1 MLKAFLFFLTAFV
14 GCLLFFLLQFK
25 FKKSSVLI
33 NRYLK
38 LTLINIIIRYA
49 LYGVTQFWEYE
60 IISIFSKLGELFS
73 LNIVPCCFLY
83 FREVVKQEKW
93 KPKDIYHFIAPNI
106 ILILSI
112 FTFGL
117 SNNSNLKIGFVYFNM
132 IATSGFLFYYIILI
146 FGLLKNNLSKVA
158 HPENTVKPKAIKYWI
173 LFLSIMLFLIAIRV
187 IIGFYLRISS
197 HVFDSRNIELIWVS
211 AFLWLA
217 IFTRMIISPEILYG
231 FNVQIPTQKTIN
243 QYQVKNDII
252 EIKVNEKEK
261 QNEKENEKEKEK
273 GKESDKEMNFNR
285 WSNLP
290 LKEMINP
297 NDIKL
302 FSNIEDKL
310 SDYFKKIDAVFSQ
323 YEVVCKND
331 FDLEMLASMVKIPIS
346 HVKFIFKYC
355 SQLSFIN
362 YRKKCQI
369 NFATILIKS
378 GYLKRNTLD
387 SLSKYVGFSS
397 YTPFY
402 YAFKE
407 IIGISP
413 QEF

>member
-38 LTLINIIIRYA
+38 LTIINIIIRYA
-49 LYGVTQFWEYE
+49 LYGVSQFYDFE

-73 LNIVPCCFLY
+73 LNIIPCCFLY
-83 FREVVKQEKW
+83 FREVLKQEKW
-93 KPKDIYHFIAPNI
+93 MHIDIYHFIVPNV
-106 ILILSI
+106 ILVLSI
-112 FTFGL
+112 IAFGL
-117 SNNSNLKIGFVYFNM
+117 NNNSNLKIGFIYMNM
-132 IATSGFLFYYIILI
+132 LATCGLLFYYIIVI
-146 FGLLKNNLSKVA
+146 VGLLKNNLSQVV
-158 HPENTVKPKAIKYWI
+158 HSENTVTPKAIKFWI
-173 LFLSIMLFLIAIRV
+173 LFLSGILFLIAIRV
-187 IIGFYLRISS
+187 MFGFYLRISAN
-197 HVFDSRNIELIWVS
+197 VFDSRNMELIWVS
-211 AFLWLA
+211 AILWLLL
-217 IFTRMIISPEILYG
+217 FTRIIISPEILYG
-231 FNVQIPTQKTIN
+231 FNVQIPIQQTIN
-243 QYQVKNDII
+243 QFHVNNDIV
-252 EIKVNEKEK
+252 EIKV
-261 QNEKENEKEKEK
+261 QEKEKEK
-273 GKESDKEMNFNR
+273 EKEKETNKELNFNR
-285 WSNLP
+285 WSNYP
-290 LKEMINP
+290 LKEMNNP

-310 SDYFKKIDAVFSQ
+310 SDYFKKIDNVFSQ

-362 YRKKCQI
+362 YRKKIQI

>member
-38 LTLINIIIRYA
+38 LTIINIIIRYA
-49 LYGVTQFWEYE
+49 LYGVSHFYDFE

-83 FREVVKQEKW
+83 FREVLKQEKW
-93 KPKDIYHFIAPNI
+93 MPKDIYHFIAPNV
-106 ILILSI
+106 ILVLSI
-112 FTFGL
+112 ITYGL
-117 SNNSNLKIGFVYFNM
+117 NKNSNLKIGFIYSNM
-132 IATSGFLFYYIILI
+132 LATCWLFFYYIIVI
-146 FGLLKNNLSKVA
+146 IGLLRNNLSQVV
-158 HPENTVKPKAIKYWI
+158 HSENTVKPKAIKYWI
-173 LFLSIMLFLIAIRV
+173 LFLTVILFLISVRV
-187 IIGFYLRISS
+187 MIGFYLRISAD
-197 HVFDSRNIELIWVS
+197 VFDSRNIELIWVS
-211 AFLWLA
+211 AILWLLL
-217 IFTRMIISPEILYG
+217 FTRIIISPEILYG
-231 FNVQIPTQKTIN
+231 FNVQIPIQQTIN
-243 QYQVKNDII
+243 QYQVNNDIV
-252 EIKVNEKEK
+252 EIKVKEK
-261 QNEKENEKEKEK
+261 EKENEKEANKEL
-273 GKESDKEMNFNR
+273 NFNR
-285 WSNLP
+285 WSNHP
-290 LKEMINP
+290 FKEINNP

-310 SDYFKKIDAVFSQ
+310 SDYFKKIDNVFSQ

-362 YRKKCQI
+362 YRKKIQI

>member
-38 LTLINIIIRYA
+38 LTIINIIIRYA
-49 LYGVTQFWEYE
+49 LYGVSHFYDFE

-83 FREVVKQEKW
+83 FREVLKQEKW
-93 KPKDIYHFIAPNI
+93 MPKDIYHFIAPNV
-106 ILILSI
+106 ILVLSI
-112 FTFGL
+112 ITYGL
-117 SNNSNLKIGFVYFNM
+117 NKNSNLKIGFIYFNM
-132 IATSGFLFYYIILI
+132 LATCGLLFYYIFVIV
-146 FGLLKNNLSKVA
+146 GLLKNNLSQVV
-158 HPENTVKPKAIKYWI
+158 HSENTVKPKAIKYWI
-173 LFLSIMLFLIAIRV
+173 LFLTVILFLISVRV
-187 IIGFYLRISS
+187 MIGFYLRISAD
-197 HVFDSRNIELIWVS
+197 VFDSRNIELIWVS
-211 AFLWLA
+211 AILWLLL
-217 IFTRMIISPEILYG
+217 FTRIIISPEILYG
-231 FNVQIPTQKTIN
+231 FNVQIPIQQTIN
-243 QYQVKNDII
+243 QYQVNNDIV
-252 EIKVNEKEK
+252 EIKVKDK
-261 QNEKENEKEKEK
+261 EKENEKEKEAN
-273 GKESDKEMNFNR
+273 KELNFNR
-285 WSNLP
+285 WSNYP
-290 LKEMINP
+290 LKEMNNP

-310 SDYFKKIDAVFSQ
+310 SDYFKKIDNIFSQ

-355 SQLSFIN
+355 SHLSFIN
-362 YRKKCQI
+362 YRKKIQI

>member
-38 LTLINIIIRYA
+38 LTIINIIIRYA
-49 LYGVTQFWEYE
+49 LYGFSQFYDFE

-83 FREVVKQEKW
+83 FREVLKQEKW
-93 KPKDIYHFIAPNI
+93 KPKDIYHFIAPNV
-106 ILILSI
+106 ILVLSI
-112 FTFGL
+112 ITFGL
-117 SNNSNLKIGFVYFNM
+117 NNNSNLKIGFIYFNM
-132 IATSGFLFYYIILI
+132 LATCGLLLNYIIVI
-146 FGLLKNNLSKVA
+146 INLLKNNLSQVVHSK
-158 HPENTVKPKAIKYWI
+158 NTVKPKAIKYWI
-173 LFLSIMLFLIAIRV
+173 LFLTIMLFLISIRV
-187 IIGFYLRISS
+187 MFGFYLRISS
-197 HVFDSRNIELIWVS
+197 NVFDARNMELIWVS
-211 AFLWLA
+211 SLFWLA
-217 IFTRMIISPEILYG
+217 IFTRIIISPEILYG
-231 FNVQIPTQKTIN
+231 FNTQIPQQQIIN
-243 QYQVKNDII
+243 QYQVNNDIV
-252 EIKVNEKEK
+252 EIKAKEDK
-261 QNEKENEKEKEK
+261 EIENEKRE
-273 GKESDKEMNFNR
+273 NLIFNT
-285 WSNLP
+285 WSNSP
-290 LKEMINP
+290 IKEMINP

-302 FSNIEDKL
+302 FTNIEDKL
-310 SDYFKKIDAVFSQ
+310 SDYFKKIDNVFSQ

-362 YRKKCQI
+362 YRKKIQI

>member
-14 GCLLFFLLQFK
+14 GCLLFLLLQFK

-38 LTLINIIIRYA
+38 LTLINIIFRYT
-49 LYGVTQFWEYE
+49 LYGISQFVDHE
-60 IISIFSKLGELFS
+60 IIFIFSKLGELFS
-73 LNIVPCCFLY
+73 LNIIPCSFLY
-83 FREVVKQEKW
+83 FREVLNKEKW
-93 KPKDIYHFIAPNI
+93 TQKDMYHFIAPNVILVFSI
-106 ILILSI
+106 ITFGIHNESDLKLGLVSLNMVATCVLLGYYAKSI
-112 FTFGL
+112 FDML
-117 SNNSNLKIGFVYFNM
+117 NVN
-132 IATSGFLFYYIILI
+132 FLQKKQSEIT
-146 FGLLKNNLSKVA
+146 
-158 HPENTVKPKAIKYWI
+158 HPKAIKYWL
-173 LFLSIMLFLIAIRV
+173 LFLSMVLLLIALRIV
-187 IIGFYLRISS
+187 VGFYIRITSN
-197 HVFDSRNIELIWVS
+197 VFDPRNMELIWVS

-217 IFTRMIISPEILYG
+217 IFVRIIISPEILYG
-231 FNVQIPTQKTIN
+231 FNLQTPVQNVLYKTPYSNVIVE
-243 QYQVKNDII
+243 VK
-252 EIKVNEKEK
+252 EIVKEKEI
-261 QNEKENEKEKEK
+261 EKENVVELDSAKELI
-273 GKESDKEMNFNR
+273 FNS

-290 LKEMINP
+290 IKEMSNP

-310 SDYFKKIDAVFSQ
+310 SGYFKKIDAVFLQ

-355 SQLSFIN
+355 SQSSFIN
-362 YRKKCQI
+362 YRKKIQI

>member
-38 LTLINIIIRYA
+38 LTIINIIIRYA
-49 LYGVTQFWEYE
+49 LYGFSQFYDFE

-83 FREVVKQEKW
+83 FREVLKQEKW
-93 KPKDIYHFIAPNI
+93 KPKDIYHFIAPNV
-106 ILILSI
+106 ILVLSI
-112 FTFGL
+112 ITYGL
-117 SNNSNLKIGFVYFNM
+117 NNNSNLKIGFIYFNM
-132 IATSGFLFYYIILI
+132 LATCGLLLNYIIVI
-146 FGLLKNNLSKVA
+146 INLLKNNLSQVVHSK
-158 HPENTVKPKAIKYWI
+158 NTVKPKAIKYWI
-173 LFLSIMLFLIAIRV
+173 LFLTIMLFLISIRV
-187 IIGFYLRISS
+187 MFGFYLRISS
-197 HVFDSRNIELIWVS
+197 NVFDARNMELIWVS
-211 AFLWLA
+211 SLFWLA
-217 IFTRMIISPEILYG
+217 IFTRIIISPEILYG
-231 FNVQIPTQKTIN
+231 FNTQIPQQQIIN
-243 QYQVKNDII
+243 QYQVNNDIV
-252 EIKVNEKEK
+252 EIKAKEDKEIGNEKR
-261 QNEKENEKEKEK
+261 ENLI
-273 GKESDKEMNFNR
+273 FNT
-285 WSNLP
+285 WSNSP
-290 LKEMINP
+290 IKEMINP

-302 FSNIEDKL
+302 FTNIEDKL
-310 SDYFKKIDAVFSQ
+310 SDYFKKIDNVFSQ

-362 YRKKCQI
+362 YRKKIQI

>member
-14 GCLLFFLLQFK
+14 GCLLFLLLQFK

-38 LTLINIIIRYA
+38 LTLINIIFRYT
-49 LYGVTQFWEYE
+49 LYGISQFVDHE
-60 IISIFSKLGELFS
+60 IILIFSKLGELFS
-73 LNIVPCCFLY
+73 LNIIPCCFLY
-83 FREVVKQEKW
+83 FREVLNKDKW
-93 KPKDIYHFIAPNI
+93 TQKDIYHFIAPNVILVFSI
-106 ILILSI
+106 IA
-112 FTFGL
+112 FGIHEE
-117 SNNSNLKIGFVYFNM
+117 SDLKLGFVCLNM
-132 IATSGFLFYYIILI
+132 IATCVLLGYYTIAI
-146 FGLLKNNLSKVA
+146 FNMLNINFFQKKQS
-158 HPENTVKPKAIKYWI
+158 EITQPKAIKHWL
-173 LFLSIMLFLIAIRV
+173 LFLSAMLFLIAVRIV
-187 IIGFYLRISS
+187 VGFYIRFSS
-197 HVFDSRNIELIWVS
+197 NLFGPENMELIWIS

-217 IFTRMIISPEILYG
+217 IFVRTIISPEILYG
-231 FNVQIPTQKTIN
+231 FNLKTPVQNVVYKTPYSNVI
-243 QYQVKNDII
+243 V
-252 EIKVNEKEK
+252 EV
-261 QNEKENEKEKEK
+261 KEKEIVKVKEIEFEIEQEK
-273 GKESDKEMNFNR
+273 GEEIHFNS

-290 LKEMINP
+290 IKEMSNP

-310 SDYFKKIDAVFSQ
+310 SAYFKKIDAVFLQ

-331 FDLEMLASMVKIPIS
+331 FDLETLASMVKIPIS

-362 YRKKCQI
+362 YRKKIQI

>member
-1 MLKAFLFFLTAFV
+1 MLAT
-14 GCLLFFLLQFK
+14 C
-25 FKKSSVLI
+25 
-33 NRYLK
+33 
-38 LTLINIIIRYA
+38 
-49 LYGVTQFWEYE
+49 
-60 IISIFSKLGELFS
+60 
-73 LNIVPCCFLY
+73 
-83 FREVVKQEKW
+83 
-93 KPKDIYHFIAPNI
+93 
-106 ILILSI
+106 
-112 FTFGL
+112 GL
-117 SNNSNLKIGFVYFNM
+117 
-132 IATSGFLFYYIILI
+132 LFYYIIVI
-146 FGLLKNNLSKVA
+146 VGLLKNNLSQVV
-158 HPENTVKPKAIKYWI
+158 HSENTVTPKAIKFWI
-173 LFLSIMLFLIAIRV
+173 LFLSGILFLIAIRV
-187 IIGFYLRISS
+187 MFGFYLRISAN
-197 HVFDSRNIELIWVS
+197 VFDSRNMELIWVS
-211 AFLWLA
+211 AILWLLL
-217 IFTRMIISPEILYG
+217 FTRIIISPEILYG
-231 FNVQIPTQKTIN
+231 FNVQIPIQQTIN
-243 QYQVKNDII
+243 QFHVNNDIV
-252 EIKVNEKEK
+252 EIKVK
-261 QNEKENEKEKEK
+261 EKEKEK
-273 GKESDKEMNFNR
+273 ETNKELNFNR
-285 WSNLP
+285 WSNYP
-290 LKEMINP
+290 LKEMNNP

-310 SDYFKKIDAVFSQ
+310 SDYFKKIDNVFSQ

-362 YRKKCQI
+362 YRKKIQI

>member
-38 LTLINIIIRYA
+38 LTIINIIIRYA
-49 LYGVTQFWEYE
+49 LYGFSQFYDFE

-83 FREVVKQEKW
+83 FREVLKQEKW
-93 KPKDIYHFIAPNI
+93 KPKDIYHFIAPNV
-106 ILILSI
+106 ILVLSI
-112 FTFGL
+112 ITFGL
-117 SNNSNLKIGFVYFNM
+117 NNNSNLKIGFIYFNM
-132 IATSGFLFYYIILI
+132 LATCGLLLNYIIVI
-146 FGLLKNNLSKVA
+146 INLLKNNLSQVVHSK
-158 HPENTVKPKAIKYWI
+158 NTVKPKAIKYWI
-173 LFLSIMLFLIAIRV
+173 LFLTIMLFLISIRV
-187 IIGFYLRISS
+187 MFGFYLRISS
-197 HVFDSRNIELIWVS
+197 NVFDARNMELIWVS
-211 AFLWLA
+211 SLFWLA
-217 IFTRMIISPEILYG
+217 IFTRIIISLEILYG
-231 FNVQIPTQKTIN
+231 FNTQIPQQQIIN
-243 QYQVKNDII
+243 QYQVNNDIV
-252 EIKVNEKEK
+252 EIKAKEDK
-261 QNEKENEKEKEK
+261 EIENEKRE
-273 GKESDKEMNFNR
+273 NLIFNT
-285 WSNLP
+285 WSNSP
-290 LKEMINP
+290 IKEMINP

-302 FSNIEDKL
+302 FTNIEDKL
-310 SDYFKKIDAVFSQ
+310 SDYFKKIDNVFSQ

-331 FDLEMLASMVKIPIS
+331 FDLETLATLVKIPIS

-362 YRKKCQI
+362 YRKKIQI